1 VDYDHRPERA
11 VCDPAE
17 GVRDLRKDQARRAD
31 ADMVRA
37 LSRIAGTTLDL
48 VALMLPCLFLVGL
61 IDYLLWAWWVV

>member
-1 VDYDHRPERA
+1 
-11 VCDPAE
+11 
-17 GVRDLRKDQARRAD
+17 
-31 ADMVRA
+31 MVRA